1 MELNK
6 VKDLKLYFKR
16 HKYLFIYFYD
26 DWCSNK
32 TLEIDE
38 FFKTKYDLNKLYIK
52 IKVSNSKKLVNEMA
66 LTVYPTLR
74 IYNKEELISEISCN
88 IDNLKDKIN
97 EIYNFIK

>member
-6 VKDLKLYFKR
+6 LKDLKLYFKR
-16 HKYLFIYFYD
+16 HKYTFIYFYD

-32 TLEIDE
+32 TLEIDD
-38 FFKTKYDLNKLYIK
+38 FFKTKYDLNKVYIK
-52 IKVSNSKKLVNEMA
+52 INVSNSKKLVQEMG

-74 IYNKEELISEISCN
+74 IYNKDELISEISCN